1 MRILAIITTSILFL
15 IICYT
20 LYGYNKVEK
29 IGVVDLIEVFDKFVE
44 DKEIAKEFNEY
55 RKMSKEKLDSM
66 SKELGN
72 LKTRVTEL
80 SNKLVSAGTNVDYQL
95 SNDYKRT
102 LEEYDKK
109 LSEYLNELKK
119 VEENLNRYRE
129 SLRQYVYRD
138 IINYIRSYGDK
149 NGFTMIL
156 DTRGNVIYYSKGNDI
171 TSDLNKWIKVQED
184 AKKKY

>member
-1 MRILAIITTSILFL
+1 MRILSVFTTSILSL
-15 IICYT
+15 VLCYS

-44 DKEIAKEFNEY
+44 DKEIAKEFNDY
-55 RKMSKEKLDSM
+55 RKTSKDRLDSM
-66 SKELGN
+66 SKELN
-72 LKTRVTEL
+72 ALRNRVIEL
-80 SNKLVSAGTNVDYQL
+80 SNRIVSAGTNVDHQL
-95 SNDYKRT
+95 SNDYKKIV
-102 LEEYDKK
+102 EEYDKK
-109 LSEYLNELKK
+109 LNEYLNEVKK
-119 VEENLNRYRE
+119 VEENLNRYRD

-171 TSDLNKWIKVQED
+171 TSDLSKWIKVQED